1 MNQTIQT
8 IIAVVVVTVI
18 LTLWDLKKKQS
29 SWEGTVLDK
38 NHVEADEDG
47 AEQFIVVFQTDAGK
61 KVSITVFEKD
71 FNKFN
76 KGDRVK
82 KKAGEYFPDK
92 I

>member
-8 IIAVVVVTVI
+8 IIAVIVVTVI

-29 SWEGTVLDK
+29 AWKGVVVDK

-47 AEQFIVVFQTDAGK
+47 AEQFIVVFQTEAGK
-61 KVSITVFEKD
+61 KVSIGVFEKT
-71 FNKFN
+71 FNEFN
-76 KGDRVK
+76 KGDKVA
-82 KKAGEYFPDK
+82 KKAGEYFPTK